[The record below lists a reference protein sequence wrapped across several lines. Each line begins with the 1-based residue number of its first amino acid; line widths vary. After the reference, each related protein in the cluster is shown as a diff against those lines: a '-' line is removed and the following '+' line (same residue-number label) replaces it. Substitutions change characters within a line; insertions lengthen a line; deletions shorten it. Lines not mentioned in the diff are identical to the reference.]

1 MLYSGRGLTRQPS
14 STVERTPSVDRRD
27 GLCPVYGTHKLGG
40 LPKTPKNPQ
49 KGGPKNPQ
57 KGVDFYHKNGFSEIH
72 FSTFF
77 GKAENPHGNP
87 KESAKKRSHVHLST
101 RPKSHP
107 RRLILG
113 GVESGDAHFA

>member
-1 MLYSGRGLTRQPS
+1 M
-14 STVERTPSVDRRD
+14 ERTPSVDRRD
-27 GLCPVYGTHKLGG
+27 GLYPDYGTHNLGG

-57 KGVDFYHKNGFSEIH
+57 KGVDFYHKNGFSENH

-87 KESAKKRSHVHLST
+87 KESVKKRSHVHLPT